1 MKRSNTALKRKVP
14 GDADERDIDFDE
26 LPTYVGYQVRR
37 TQARIFSEFETTLKD
52 FDFTPG
58 SFGVLTLIRANPG
71 ITQVTLAA
79 AFGVDKS
86 TMSPVIFRLE
96 KRGLIRREILP
107 ADRRC
112 HALFFD
118 DAGESLFLAA
128 REKIR
133 AFEEECG
140 NPSLQIGA
148 ARAGPSAGRSF
159 REVERLLAATSW
171 RSWHAGRASRGISGR
186 VHACSASRDGTSC
199 AGWPSMRA
207 MRLPNRSSS

>member
-1 MKRSNTALKRKVP
+1 MKRATSELRKMP
-14 GDADERDIDFDE
+14 SELGDREIDFDE

-37 TQARIFSEFETTLKD
+37 TQARLFSEFEATLKD

-96 KRGLIRREILP
+96 KRGLIRREVLVS
-107 ADRRC
+107 DRRC
-112 HALFFD
+112 HSLYFD
-118 DAGESLFLAA
+118 DTGEETFLAA

-133 AFEEECG
+133 AFEER
-140 NPSLQIGA
+140 IA
-148 ARAGPSAGRSF
+148 ARLAKPEQHELA
-159 REVERLLAATSW
+159 RLLAKLQGSEDA
-171 RSWHAGRASRGISGR
+171 HRAS
-186 VHACSASRDGTSC
+186 
-199 AGWPSMRA
+199 
-207 MRLPNRSSS
+207 

>member
-1 MKRSNTALKRKVP
+1 MKRTSLALKRKVP
-14 GDADERDIDFDE
+14 GDAVERDIDFDE

-37 TQARIFSEFETTLKD
+37 TQAKIFSEFETTLKN

-58 SFGVLTLIRANPG
+58 SFGVLTLVRANPG

-107 ADRRC
+107 SDRRC

-118 DAGESLFLAA
+118 KAGEQTFLAA
-128 REKIR
+128 RDKIR
-133 AFEEECG
+133 FFEE
-140 NPSLQIGA
+140 NVA
-148 ARAGPSAGRSF
+148 ARLSKTEQ
-159 REVERLLAATSW
+159 RELTRLLAKLQGGESQV
-171 RSWHAGRASRGISGR
+171 S
-186 VHACSASRDGTSC
+186 VHID
-199 AGWPSMRA
+199 
-207 MRLPNRSSS
+207 